1 LRISR
6 LNAGIII
13 LVMGVGC
20 SVSYAL
26 VSESSV
32 GPISDLLGL
41 GMLFIFVG
49 LMAIAGEVTGY
60 GREDGH

>member
-1 LRISR
+1 MRISR

-26 VSESSV
+26 VSGSSV

-60 GREDGH
+60 GREDGR